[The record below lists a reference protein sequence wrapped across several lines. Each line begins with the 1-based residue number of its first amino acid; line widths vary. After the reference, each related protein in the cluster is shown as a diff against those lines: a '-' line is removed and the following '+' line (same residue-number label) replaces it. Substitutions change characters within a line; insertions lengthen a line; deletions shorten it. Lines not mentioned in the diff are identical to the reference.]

1 MNDTKVK
8 GVGARAVD
16 TNDALRPPPP
26 RRKKYVKP
34 QIISCSAEEI
44 LERLGSARACS
55 FSGEVTGGGP
65 TDEFGLPAH

>member
-8 GVGARAVD
+8 RVGARAVD
-16 TNDALRPPPP
+16 TNDALRPLP
-26 RRKKYVKP
+26 RRKIYVKP

>member
-8 GVGARAVD
+8 RAGAQAVD
-16 TNDALRPPPP
+16 TNDALRPPP
-26 RRKKYVKP
+26 RSKKYVKP

-55 FSGEVTGGGP
+55 FGGSVTGGGP
-65 TDEFGLPAH
+65 TNEFGLPAD